1 MSIIYKTTNTLNG
14 KIYIGKALSDD
25 PRYLG
30 SGKILRQ
37 AIEKYGA
44 EVFSKDILEEC
55 SNDIVD
61 MREVYWI
68 NHYQSFVRGI
78 GYNIALG
85 GTGGD
90 TTSHHPD
97 KQHIIDKRKQGQLS
111 WYESLTED
119 ERKNHREKI
128 SEGKQGR
135 GNGRLGTHHTSETI
149 QKIKDNQ
156 PAKSEDWKKAHAESM
171 SARKGKPLVKKR
183 KRLVVDGIEYESVQS
198 AVTGL
203 GLKHRK
209 YFYDMAKQGK
219 LKVDYL

>member
-37 AIEKYGA
+37 AIEKYGT
-44 EVFSKDILEEC
+44 EVFSKEILEEC
-55 SNDIVD
+55 SIDIVD

-68 NHYQSFVRGI
+68 NHYQSFVRNI

-97 KQHIIDKRKQGQLS
+97 KHHIIDKRKQGQLS

-119 ERKNHREKI
+119 ERKKHRDKI

-149 QKIKDNQ
+149 QKIKENQ
-156 PAKSEDWKKAHAESM
+156 PEKSEEWKLAHTEAMAKRRGTS
-171 SARKGKPLVKKR
+171 LTKKY
-183 KRLVVDGIEYESVQS
+183 KRVIVDGIEYESVKQ
-198 AVTGL
+198 AVSGL
-203 GLKHRK
+203 GLKHAK
-209 YFYDMAKQGK
+209 YFHDMRRTEKI
-219 LKVDYL
+219 KVEYL